1 MGIDFESTGKDN
13 LRKRRDDSLWDVRGD
28 TMHMMTLKTSDF
40 TATAFYD
47 LAGRVLISHDDE
59 KKFKIFL
66 HTVTIAFEHMYL
78 DTLRTIRNQHQM
90 LCKQHPVRRLSPSAA
105 LAPDPLDVV
114 APWPIHRTKRS

>member
-1 MGIDFESTGKDN
+1 
-13 LRKRRDDSLWDVRGD
+13 
-28 TMHMMTLKTSDF
+28 MMTLKTSDF

-114 APWPIHRTKRS
+114 APWSIHRTKRS